1 LTEPFAEGY
10 STARIFFSQPPLTS
24 HHHSSWDIPLTF
36 DDSCLPTNNVT
47 FNMETAKNTSDHI
60 EDAGHEAALTGVV
73 ALASLFSLCVETFG
87 LIHPSHKWDKEEQ
100 RQIARLGLQQT
111 RLLVWGYVLGIASP
125 PTTVTD
131 RAVPRN
137 PSLVYPEPSEPT
149 FFGARDPRLDEPGN
163 RTVIEDALSAIVDRT
178 SGTTRE
184 EMMAKY
190 GLKPPRKISIH
201 LERPLDPARL
211 EAFRERHELLHE
223 VAQKYA
229 HLDTTRRAGSLIRS
243 SWQIADCTKFAA
255 FISATQERIDMLIDL
270 LQVKTAVDRA
280 VSMDIR
286 SFGWHVIPDRERV
299 GMDLAKLR
307 LLHDICLADYPEYVP
322 AVKQAL
328 DHIGREDREFSAP
341 NAEKAFAMAV
351 AAVEGGGKPGATNAN
366 SPAAMTKKADQLPAP
381 AQQAQQVRKRPTLL
395 SFFRSSIGRGGGRRS
410 SLDNKAIDSAAR
422 SKSDAGVFYTG
433 HRDGHTATDSSQ
445 TDDDTST
452 HLTHVRSKSLGEA
465 LPAIDD
471 ASNDNNNNH
480 FSSST
485 AQQQQKQQDPLAATP
500 RSLLA
505 ETQQQQQQQPQPQ
518 VKQRLDITA
527 TAIAPNLV
535 IRHDQYHGL
544 ARTDTQDLHQGDY

>member
-10 STARIFFSQPPLTS
+10 STVRIFFSQPPLTS
-24 HHHSSWDIPLTF
+24 HHHSSQNIPLTF
-36 DDSCLPTNNVT
+36 IDSSLSTNNVT
-47 FNMETAKNTSDHI
+47 FNMETTKNTSDHI

-149 FFGARDPRLDEPGN
+149 FFGARDPRLDEPSN
-163 RTVIEDALSAIVDRT
+163 RTIIEDALSAIVDRT

-322 AVKQAL
+322 AVQQAL

-341 NAEKAFAMAV
+341 NADKAFAMAV
-351 AAVEGGGKPGATNAN
+351 AAVEGGGKHGPTTAN
-366 SPAAMTKKADQLPAP
+366 SPAAMVKKGDQLSVP
-381 AQQAQQVRKRPTLL
+381 AQQVQQFRKRPTLL

-410 SLDNKAIDSAAR
+410 SLDNPAVDSAVR
-422 SKSDAGVFYTG
+422 SKSDAGVIYTG
-433 HRDGHTATDSSQ
+433 HKDNGHTATNSGHAN
-445 TDDDTST
+445 DDTST

-465 LPAIDD
+465 IPSIDD
-471 ASNDNNNNH
+471 ASNNNNH
-480 FSSST
+480 FSST
-485 AQQQQKQQDPLAATP
+485 AQQQQQQLQDPLAATP

-505 ETQQQQQQQPQPQ
+505 ETQQQQPQSQ
-518 VKQRLDITA
+518 DKQRLNVTA